1 MTEHRMFDG
10 DPNHSTALAARI
22 DSSAGL
28 YDHPYAWLGVRT
40 FINCTGFRAA
50 TGNSIMNPATVR
62 AMEAAA
68 GTFVNLNELMDAA
81 GRYLAHLTGA
91 PSAIVTTGSAG
102 SLTLA
107 AAACAAG
114 NDPEKMLMLPEH
126 GGKRPTVIVP
136 ADQRFAYEQSLRVAG
151 CEIATATDKQQL
163 VARLDSGAILVCLI
177 GRSEEKSELSLD
189 RISPICHRYGV
200 PILVDAAALPPRRPD
215 PWLKRGA
222 NLVAYS
228 GGKMLRGPHSTGL
241 LLGDRNLVQAAWL
254 NGAPQ
259 QSFGRALKVSKEEI
273 VGLVCAVSTWFEED
287 SEQSLVR
294 DWVKRLE
301 EMQRIIEI
309 QPGVAARIVQV
320 GAPDIVS
327 YLNVSWKASAYPI
340 SPDRLRRAMAKGSP
354 RIILDDIN
362 VGDHSIAVY
371 PINMRDG
378 QGQVVAD
385 RLLQTLRDAAAGS
398 REKSGEDQR
407 ASQPSSCQVHGN
419 WRLTAEFLVGRAEH
433 RLELHQ
439 QGREINGL
447 HTAPSSCGHIEG
459 FIDEDEISLR
469 SALPFMGTALHYHF
483 RGTLRNG
490 TLMGTVALGC
500 ARPEHDGESFKS
512 QFGEA
517 DWHAERI

>member
-50 TGNSIMNPATVR
+50 TGNSIMNPATLR

-81 GRYLAHLTGA
+81 GRYLAYLTGA

-215 PWLKRGA
+215 PWIKRGA
-222 NLVAYS
+222 NLVTYS

-327 YLNVSWKASAYPI
+327 YLK
-340 SPDRLRRAMAKGSP
+340 
-354 RIILDDIN
+354 RIVES
-362 VGDHSIAVY
+362 VGL
-371 PINMRDG
+371 PN
-378 QGQVVAD
+378 
-385 RLLQTLRDAAAGS
+385 LAGS
-398 REKSGEDQR
+398 TSQGDGEGI
-407 ASQPSSCQVHGN
+407 SSCH
-419 WRLTAEFLVGRAEH
+419 
-433 RLELHQ
+433 
-439 QGREINGL
+439 
-447 HTAPSSCGHIEG
+447 
-459 FIDEDEISLR
+459 
-469 SALPFMGTALHYHF
+469 
-483 RGTLRNG
+483 
-490 TLMGTVALGC
+490 LG
-500 ARPEHDGESFKS
+500 
-512 QFGEA
+512 
-517 DWHAERI
+517 